1 MRLKMKMKI
10 VTFLAVAVVMA
21 SAESSDKRLAE
32 STVVLREMSHASD
45 QGIPQ
50 DLLQK
55 AQCVV
60 VVPGLKKIAF
70 IGGGKY
76 GRGYASCLTRK
87 GWSPPAAVRIE
98 GGSFGL
104 QLGGSSTDVIML
116 VLNEGGMKKLM
127 SDKFTLGG
135 EAAAAAGPVGR
146 NTSANTDVLMKA
158 EILSWSRSRGIFAGL
173 SLEGATLRQD
183 QDENA
188 KLYGKPLTNAEI
200 LTGTVKRP
208 ATAGAFLAQLQRFSG
223 KGVPPVVVH
232 AKSHQPITPQNDR
245 TKTATSQNSSG
256 NIAPDGDNT
265 AKNQPDHAASAATA
279 DQQGNAKSDVE
290 LTASI
295 RRSIVGD
302 NSLSTYAHNVKIV
315 VENGVATLKGPVR
328 TQDEKAAIEAK
339 AAAVVGQ
346 DHVVDQVEIAP
357 Q

>member
-1 MRLKMKMKI
+1 MKKKI
-10 VTFLAVAVVMA
+10 ATFLIAAAVMA
-21 SAESSDKRLAE
+21 SAETYQQRLAD

-45 QGIPQ
+45 KGIPQ

-60 VVPGLKKIAF
+60 VVPGLKKVAF

-76 GRGYASCLTRK
+76 GRGYASCLTKK
-87 GWSPPAAVRIE
+87 GWSAPAAVRIE

-116 VLNEGGMKKLM
+116 VLNDGGMQKLL

-146 NTSANTDVLMKA
+146 NTSADTDVLMKA
-158 EILSWSRSRGIFAGL
+158 EILSWSRSRGVFAGL

-183 QDENA
+183 EDENA
-188 KLYGKPLTNAEI
+188 KLYGKPLSNKEI
-200 LTGTVKRP
+200 LTGMVKRP
-208 ATAGAFLAQLQRFSG
+208 ATAGTFLAQLQRFSG
-223 KGVPPVVVH
+223 KGVPPAVVR
-232 AKSHQPITPQNDR
+232 AKSQQRITAQD
-245 TKTATSQNSSG
+245 A
-256 NIAPDGDNT
+256 ANT
-265 AKNQPDHAASAATA
+265 ANNQPDQMAGAPTA
-279 DQQGNAKSDVE
+279 DQQGNGKSDLQ

-295 RRSIVGD
+295 RRSIVADG
-302 NSLSTYAHNVKIV
+302 SLSTNAHNVKIV
-315 VENGVATLKGPVR
+315 VQNGVATLKGPVR

-346 DHVVDQVEIAP
+346 DHVVDQLEIAP

>member
-1 MRLKMKMKI
+1 MNTKI
-10 VTFLAVAVVMA
+10 VTFLIATALMA
-21 SAESSDKRLAE
+21 SAETYEQRLSDSTTVLHEMSRASDK
-32 STVVLREMSHASD
+32 
-45 QGIPQ
+45 GIPQ
-50 DLLQK
+50 DLLEK
-55 AQCVV
+55 ARCVV
-60 VVPGLKKIAF
+60 VVPGLKKVAF

-76 GRGYASCLTRK
+76 GRGYASCVTRK

-116 VLNEGGMKKLM
+116 VLNEGGMKKLL

-158 EILSWSRSRGIFAGL
+158 EILSWSRSHGVFAGL

-188 KLYGKPLTNAEI
+188 KLYGKPLTNEEI
-200 LTGTVKRP
+200 LTGAVRRP
-208 ATAGAFLAQLQRFSG
+208 APAAKFLAQLQHFSG
-223 KGVPPVVVH
+223 KGVPPAVVP
-232 AKSHQPITPQNDR
+232 AKSRQQTTPQTQTAGETSSNNPGSGAD
-245 TKTATSQNSSG
+245 KTTN
-256 NIAPDGDNT
+256 
-265 AKNQPDHAASAATA
+265 NQPDQASASTA
-279 DQQGNAKSDVE
+279 DQQGDGKRDLE

-295 RRSIVGD
+295 RRSIVAD

-315 VENGVATLKGPVR
+315 VQNGVATLKGPVR
-328 TQDEKAAIEAK
+328 TAEEKAAIEAQ

-346 DHVVDQVEIAP
+346 DHVVNQIEIVP
-357 Q
+357 SS

>member
-1 MRLKMKMKI
+1 MKTKI
-10 VTFLAVAVVMA
+10 VTFLVAAAVMA
-21 SAESSDKRLAE
+21 TAETSQQRLTD
-32 STVVLREMSHASD
+32 STTVLREMSHASD
-45 QGIPQ
+45 KGIPQ
-50 DLLQK
+50 DLLEK
-55 AQCVV
+55 ARCVV
-60 VVPGLKKIAF
+60 VVPGLKKVAF

-76 GRGYASCLTRK
+76 GRGYASCVTRR

-116 VLNEGGMKKLM
+116 VLNEGGMKKLL

-146 NTSANTDVLMKA
+146 NTSANTDVLMTA
-158 EILSWSRSRGIFAGL
+158 EILSWSRSRGVFAGL

-188 KLYGKPLTNAEI
+188 KLFGKPLTNEAI

-208 ATAGAFLAQLQRFSG
+208 AAAATFLSQLQRFSG
-223 KGVPPVVVH
+223 KGVPPAVVA
-232 AKSHQPITPQNDR
+232 AKSHQTMAPQSDRNETTP
-245 TKTATSQNSSG
+245 ANSS
-256 NIAPDGDNT
+256 NTASEAADNT
-265 AKNQPDHAASAATA
+265 ANNKPDVANSGATA
-279 DQQGNAKSDVE
+279 DQQGNGKTDLQ

-295 RRSIVGD
+295 RQSIVAD
-302 NSLSTYAHNVKIV
+302 SSLSTYAHNVKIV
-315 VENGVATLKGPVR
+315 VENGVATIKGPVR
-328 TQDEKAAIEAK
+328 TEEEKETVGAK

-346 DHVVDQVEIAP
+346 DHVVNQMEIAA

>member
-1 MRLKMKMKI
+1 MKTKI
-10 VTFLAVAVVMA
+10 FLLLIATAVMA
-21 SAESSDKRLAE
+21 SGESPEKRLTD

-45 QGIPQ
+45 KGIPQ

-55 AQCVV
+55 ARCVV
-60 VVPGLKKIAF
+60 VVPGLKKVAF

-76 GRGYASCLTRK
+76 GRGYASCVTRK

-104 QLGGSSTDVIML
+104 QLGGSSTDLIML
-116 VLNEGGMKKLM
+116 VLNEGGMKKLL

-158 EILSWSRSRGIFAGL
+158 EILSWSRSRGVFAGL

-183 QDENA
+183 EDENA
-188 KLYGKPLTNAEI
+188 KLYGKPLTNEEI

-208 ATAGAFLAQLQRFSG
+208 ATTAAFLAQLQRFSG
-223 KGVPPVVVH
+223 KGVPPAVVS
-232 AKSHQPITPQNDR
+232 AKTHQPVAPQNKQSD
-245 TKTATSQNSSG
+245 TASVSAQDSSSASSSDAADNTVNNKADHSGAEATSEE
-256 NIAPDGDNT
+256 
-265 AKNQPDHAASAATA
+265 
-279 DQQGNAKSDVE
+279 QGNGKSDVQ

-295 RRSIVGD
+295 RHSIVAD

-315 VENGVATLKGPVR
+315 VQNGVVTLKGPVR
-328 TQDEKAAIEAK
+328 TNDEKTAIEAK
-339 AAAVVGQ
+339 AAAVVGPE
-346 DHVVDQVEIAP
+346 HVVDQMEIAA

>member
-1 MRLKMKMKI
+1 MKTKI
-10 VTFLAVAVVMA
+10 VTFLMVAAVLAA
-21 SAESSDKRLAE
+21 AESSDKRLAD
-32 STVVLREMSHASD
+32 STTVLREMSHASD

-50 DLLQK
+50 DLLEK

-60 VVPGLKKIAF
+60 VVPGLKKVAF

-76 GRGYASCLTRK
+76 GRGYASCMTRK

-116 VLNEGGMKKLM
+116 VLNQGGMKKLM

-188 KLYGKPLTNAEI
+188 KLYGKPLTNEEI

-208 ATAGAFLAQLQRFSG
+208 ATAGTFLAQLQRFSG
-223 KGVPPVVVH
+223 KGVPPVVIP
-232 AKSHQPITPQNDR
+232 AKSQQRINPKDSQ
-245 TKTATSQNSSG
+245 TKTTAVDSVKSSTTA
-256 NIAPDGDNT
+256 APDADST
-265 AKNQPDHAASAATA
+265 ANNQRDRPASSATA
-279 DQQGNAKSDVE
+279 AQQGNNKSDLE

-295 RRSIVGD
+295 RRSIVAD
-302 NSLSTYAHNVKIV
+302 NSLSTYAHNINIV

-328 TQDEKAAIEAK
+328 TEEEKTAIAAK
-339 AAAVVGQ
+339 AATAVGQ
-346 DHVVDQVEIAP
+346 DRVIDLMEIAP